1 MRGSTPRV
9 SAQCV
14 FSCFMHPPR
23 SVRIWAV
30 FYNQMEITKT
40 DLKKAIA
47 YLDDAAKLYAAMPKP
62 KHQWRAAQ
70 IRQLTA
76 KLKSKTGNNGTK

>member
-1 MRGSTPRV
+1 MCFFMFYV
-9 SAQCV
+9 SA
-14 FSCFMHPPR
+14 P
-23 SVRIWAV
+23 VREDMGG
-30 FYNQMEITKT
+30 FYKQMDITKT
-40 DLKKAIA
+40 DLRKAIA

-76 KLKSKTGNNGTK
+76 KLKSKTENNGTK

>member
-1 MRGSTPRV
+1 MLTSYKQPIYV
-9 SAQCV
+9 S
-14 FSCFMHPPR
+14 
-23 SVRIWAV
+23 
-30 FYNQMEITKT
+30 KT
-40 DLKKAIA
+40 DMSKIIA

-76 KLKSKTGNNGTK
+76 KLKSKNFIRQ

>member
-1 MRGSTPRV
+1 
-9 SAQCV
+9 
-14 FSCFMHPPR
+14 
-23 SVRIWAV
+23 
-30 FYNQMEITKT
+30 MEITKT

-70 IRQLTA
+70 IRQLMA

>member
-1 MRGSTPRV
+1 MRGLTPRV
-9 SAQCV
+9 PAQYS
-14 FSCFMHPPR
+14 FIS
-23 SVRIWAV
+23 
-30 FYNQMEITKT
+30 MEITKT
-40 DLKKAIA
+40 DLRKAIA

-76 KLKSKTGNNGTK
+76 KLKSKNFIRQ